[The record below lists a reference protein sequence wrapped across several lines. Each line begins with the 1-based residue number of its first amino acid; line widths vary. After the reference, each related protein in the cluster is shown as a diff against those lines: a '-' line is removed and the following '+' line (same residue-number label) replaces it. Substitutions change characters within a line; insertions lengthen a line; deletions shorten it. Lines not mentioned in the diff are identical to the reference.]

1 MEPTASINL
10 FSPSHTHILTH
21 HPSLSSGPIS
31 LSPLL
36 LSNGP
41 ANFLVHFTEMWQI
54 PCDTKGV
61 RAPQSWSLARSARE
75 RVDQPLRSW
84 TPLNIHERLFK
95 PACERLV
102 SANSRATKRNFCS
115 ELKHLPISQLWRTH
129 NNPEIKH
136 LWASIVIISTKSSH
150 SGSASF
156 EFRTSSGYK
165 ISVS

>member
-1 MEPTASINL
+1 MSSNVLMVPNCKEDNSADVRWNLLPLSISFL
-10 FSPSHTHILTH
+10 PHTHILTH

-61 RAPQSWSLARSARE
+61 RAPQSYSLARSARE

-84 TPLNIHERLFK
+84 TPLNIHKRLYK

-129 NNPEIKH
+129 NK
-136 LWASIVIISTKSSH
+136 L
-150 SGSASF
+150 
-156 EFRTSSGYK
+156 TSYER
-165 ISVS
+165 V